1 MDNSPPKPMNA
12 LRTPTCTPPLLKKSD
27 VEELSVQISPSTSIK
42 TLTRILI
49 VDDSDIDR
57 DTYIRYLQSDTDY
70 TYEII
75 EAENLEDGLEMWR
88 SQSPEMVLL
97 DVKLPDGDGL
107 EFLEAFS
114 EGSNEQ
120 RLPVIVLT
128 GQGDEQTAV
137 RAMKLGAADYLEK
150 KDVTAVS
157 LCISVGQVRDR
168 IALNQQLTRSQQQQ
182 QELLQNLQKYTN
194 QLQKREAELERLS
207 ERLTLSLKSGEIG
220 CWEWDLVEN
229 TIQWDVRMRELYVVT
244 ESSDLDLYNV
254 WTSALHPED
263 RVAAESSLQQ
273 AILEKEKYE
282 SEFRIIHPDQSIHF
296 IRSYGT
302 VLRDSE
308 GLAQRIIGIN
318 FNVSDRKEV
327 EEQLLQTNEQLIKAT
342 RLKDEFLA
350 NMSHELRT
358 PLTAVLGMSEILQKE
373 MLGSINERQQ
383 KALIAIRKG
392 GRHLLELINDILD
405 LSKISS
411 GKVEL
416 DLESVS
422 VQNVCDS
429 SLVYVKQQ
437 AFQNHV
443 EVYSNIAPNIS
454 NILVDERRLRQ
465 ILINLLVNAVKFTP
479 KNGKVSLLV
488 SVGCGETWEGE
499 ATVPNQLKD
508 QDLPMILF
516 QVTDTGI
523 GIASRDLHRLFQPF
537 VQLDSGLNRQ
547 YEGTGLGLVMVK
559 QIAELH
565 DGQVMVTSVIGQGST
580 FTVAL
585 PYQMSEFATRSPEL
599 ITPFS
604 LTTAKSKHAIAP
616 LILLVEDN
624 EANIQTFTS
633 YLSAYEYQVVLAKN
647 GEEGVAMAKT
657 HQPDIIL
664 MDIQMPVMDGLQATR
679 LIRAEPKLATVPII
693 ALTARAMQ
701 GDQELCIKAG
711 ANQYLSKPVELEQL
725 VGVIGQFLEM

>member
-1 MDNSPPKPMNA
+1 MDNSSPEPMPPSSA
-12 LRTPTCTPPLLKKSD
+12 TIFAPPLIEAMSD
-27 VEELSVQISPSTSIK
+27 AEVPTNKILV
-42 TLTRILI
+42 RILI

-57 DTYIRYLQSDTDY
+57 DTYIRYLRSDTEY

-114 EGSNEQ
+114 EGNNEQ

-150 KDVTAVS
+150 KDITAVS
-157 LCISVGQVRDR
+157 LCISVSQLRDR
-168 IALNQQLTRSQQQQ
+168 IALNQQLTRSQQQKE
-182 QELLQNLQKYTN
+182 ELLQNLQQYTN
-194 QLQKREAELERLS
+194 QLQKRESELERLT
-207 ERLTLSLKSGEIG
+207 ERLSLSLRSGAIG
-220 CWEWDLVEN
+220 CWEWELVTN
-229 TIQWDVRMRELYVVT
+229 TIHWDERMHELYAIT
-244 ESSDLDLYNV
+244 ESPALDLYNV
-254 WTSALHPED
+254 WANALHPED
-263 RVAAESSLQQ
+263 RVAAESLLQQ
-273 AILEKEKYE
+273 TILEKEQYE
-282 SEFRIIHPDQSIHF
+282 AEFRIIHPDQSIHF
-296 IRSYGT
+296 IHSYAT
-302 VLRDSE
+302 ILRDSE
-308 GLAQRIIGIN
+308 GVAQRIIGVN
-318 FNVSDRKEV
+318 FNISDRKEV

-373 MLGSINERQQ
+373 MLGSVNERQQ

-437 AFQNHV
+437 AFQKRV

-479 KNGKVSLLV
+479 KKGKVSLLV
-488 SVGCGETWEGE
+488 SVGCGDTWQGE
-499 ATVPNQLKD
+499 AIVPNQLKD

-523 GIASRDLHRLFQPF
+523 GISSKDLHRLFQPF

-565 DGQVMVTSVIGQGST
+565 DGQVMVTSVIAKGST

-585 PYQMSEFATRSPEL
+585 PYQMSASTTRSPEL

-604 LTTAKSKHAIAP
+604 LPTAKSKNAIAP

-624 EANIQTFTS
+624 EANVQTFTS
-633 YLSAYEYQVVLAKN
+633 YLNAYEYRVILAKN
-647 GEEGVAMAKT
+647 GEEGVDMAKT

-725 VGVIGQFLEM
+725 VGVIGQFLENQRV

>member
-1 MDNSPPKPMNA
+1 MDNSSPKPMSS
-12 LRTPTCTPPLLKKSD
+12 LP
-27 VEELSVQISPSTSIK
+27 V
-42 TLTRILI
+42 TLTKILI

-70 TYEII
+70 TYEVI
-75 EAENLEDGLEMWR
+75 EAETLEDGLELWR
-88 SQSPEMVLL
+88 SQTPEMVLL
-97 DVKLPDGDGL
+97 DLKLPDGDGL
-107 EFLEAFS
+107 DFLETLTA
-114 EGSNEQ
+114 GLTDQ

-150 KDVTAVS
+150 KDITAVS
-157 LCISVGQVRDR
+157 LCISANQVRDR
-168 IALNQQLTRSQQQQ
+168 IAINQQLVRSQKHQ
-182 QELLQNLQKYTN
+182 QELLQNLQEYTN
-194 QLQKREAELERLS
+194 QLQKREIELERLS
-207 ERLTLSLKSGEIG
+207 ERLTLSLKSGAIG
-220 CWEWDLVEN
+220 CWEWELVEN
-229 TIQWDVRMRELYVVT
+229 TIHWDERMYELYGLT
-244 ESSDLDLYNV
+244 ASPDLDIYTA
-254 WTSALHPED
+254 WTNALHPDD
-263 RVAAESSLQQ
+263 RAANESLLQQ
-273 AILEKEKYE
+273 TILTKGKYE
-282 SEFRIIHPDQSIHF
+282 AEFRIIHPDQSIHF
-296 IRSYGT
+296 IHSYAT
-302 VLRDSE
+302 ILWDDE
-308 GLAQRIIGIN
+308 GVAQRMIGVN

-405 LSKISS
+405 LSKISA

-416 DLESVS
+416 NLESVS

-437 AFQNHV
+437 AFQKHV
-443 EVYSNIAPNIS
+443 QIYSNIAPSIS

-479 KNGKVSLLV
+479 KNGKVSLFV
-488 SVGCGETWEGE
+488 AFGCGETWQGE
-499 ATVPNQLKD
+499 ATVPSQLKD

-523 GIASRDLHRLFQPF
+523 GISSKDLHRLFQPF

-565 DGQVMVTSVIGQGST
+565 DGQVLVTSEIGQGST

-585 PYQMSEFATRSPEL
+585 PYQISASIAPEL
-599 ITPFS
+599 TVPFS
-604 LTTAKSKHAIAP
+604 LPNAKAKNAIMP

-624 EANIQTFTS
+624 EANIQTFSS
-633 YLSAYEYQVVLAKN
+633 YLNAYEYRVILAKN
-647 GEEGVAMAKT
+647 GQEGVAMAKT

-679 LIRAEPKLATVPII
+679 LIRADPKLATVPII

-701 GDQELCIKAG
+701 GDQELCLEAG

-725 VGVIGQFLEM
+725 VGMISQFFC

>member
-1 MDNSPPKPMNA
+1 MDNSSPEPMPSLYA
-12 LRTPTCTPPLLKKSD
+12 TTFAPPLLESKNNE
-27 VEELSVQISPSTSIK
+27 VRPTQIPPE

-57 DTYIRYLQSDTDY
+57 DTYIRYLNSDTEH

-88 SQSPEMVLL
+88 SQSPEIVLL

-107 EFLEAFS
+107 EFLETLAT
-114 EGSNEQ
+114 GLTDQ

-137 RAMKLGAADYLEK
+137 RAMKLGASDYLEK
-150 KDVTAVS
+150 RDVTAVS
-157 LCISVGQVRDR
+157 LCISVSQVRDR
-168 IALNQQLTRSQQQQ
+168 IALNQQLMRSQQQ
-182 QELLQNLQKYTN
+182 ERNLMRNLRKHTN
-194 QLQKREAELERLS
+194 QLQKRELELEKLT
-207 ERLTLSLKSGEIG
+207 ERLALSLKSGEIG
-220 CWEWDLVEN
+220 CWEWDLVEK
-229 TIQWDVRMRELYVVT
+229 TTHWDERMHELYAIT

-254 WTSALHPED
+254 WTNALHPED
-263 RVAAESSLQQ
+263 RVATESLLQQ
-273 AILEKEKYE
+273 AMLEEGKYE
-282 SEFRIIHPDQSIHF
+282 AEFRIIHSDQSIHF

-302 VLRDSE
+302 VLRDTE
-308 GLAQRIIGIN
+308 GIAQRMIGIN

-373 MLGSINERQQ
+373 MLGSVNERQQ
-383 KALIAIRKG
+383 KALVAIRKG

-437 AFQNHV
+437 AFHKRV

-488 SVGCGETWEGE
+488 SVGCGDTWQGE
-499 ATVPNQLKD
+499 AIVPSQLKD

-523 GIASRDLHRLFQPF
+523 GIANRDLQRLFQPF
-537 VQLDSGLNRQ
+537 VQLDSGLDRQ

-565 DGQVMVTSVIGQGST
+565 DGQVMVTSVVGQGST

-585 PYQMSEFATRSPEL
+585 PYQMSESATRSPEL

-604 LTTAKSKHAIAP
+604 LPTAKSKNAIAP

-624 EANIQTFTS
+624 EANIQIFTS
-633 YLSAYEYQVVLAKN
+633 YLSAYEYRIIIAKN
-647 GEEGVAMAKT
+647 GVEGVDMAKT
-657 HQPDIIL
+657 HQPDMIL

-679 LIRAEPKLATVPII
+679 LIRADPKLATVPII

-701 GDQELCIKAG
+701 GDQELCLEAG

-725 VGVIGQFLEM
+725 VGVIGQFLERL

>member
-1 MDNSPPKPMNA
+1 MDNSSPEPMTSLHTSTSA
-12 LRTPTCTPPLLKKSD
+12 PPLLQTKSN
-27 VEELSVQISPSTSIK
+27 EELNVQISPPSTSK
-42 TLTRILI
+42 TLTKILL

-57 DTYIRYLQSDTDY
+57 DTYIRYLKSDTEY

-75 EAENLEDGLEMWR
+75 EAETLEDGLEMWR
-88 SQSPEMVLL
+88 SQSPEIVLL

-107 EFLEAFS
+107 EFLENLTA
-114 EGSNEQ
+114 GLTDQ

-128 GQGDEQTAV
+128 GQGDELTAV
-137 RAMKLGAADYLEK
+137 RAMKLGAADYLGK
-150 KDVTAVS
+150 KDITAVS
-157 LCISVGQVRDR
+157 LCISVCQVRDR
-168 IALNQQLTRSQQQQ
+168 NTLHQQLTRSQQKQ
-182 QELLQNLQKYTN
+182 QELLQNLQTYTN

-220 CWEWDLVEN
+220 CWEWEIAEN
-229 TIQWDVRMRELYVVT
+229 ILHWDKRMHELYAVA
-244 ESSDLDLYNV
+244 ESSGLDLYNS
-254 WTSALHPED
+254 WTNALHPED
-263 RVAAESSLQQ
+263 RDTAEFLVQQ
-273 AILEKEKYE
+273 TILEEEKYE
-282 SEFRIIHPDQSIHF
+282 TEFRIIHPDQSIHF
-296 IRSYGT
+296 IRAYGT

-308 GLAQRIIGIN
+308 GIAQRMIGIN

-327 EEQLLQTNEQLIKAT
+327 EEQLLQANEQLIKAT

-604 LTTAKSKHAIAP
+604 LPTAKSKHAIAP

>member
-1 MDNSPPKPMNA
+1 MDNSSPEPMTTLYA
-12 LRTPTCTPPLLKKSD
+12 TTFAPPLLEANSN
-27 VEELSVQISPSTSIK
+27 VEVPTNKILV
-42 TLTRILI
+42 RILI

-57 DTYIRYLQSDTDY
+57 DTYIRYLNADTDH

-88 SQSPEMVLL
+88 SQSPEIVLL
-97 DVKLPDGDGL
+97 DVKLPDGDGI
-107 EFLEAFS
+107 EFLETLAI
-114 EGSNEQ
+114 GLTDPK
-120 RLPVIVLT
+120 LPVIVLT

-137 RAMKLGAADYLEK
+137 RAMKLGASDYLEK

-157 LCISVGQVRDR
+157 LCISISQVLDC
-168 IALNQQLTRSQQQQ
+168 IALNQQLARSQQEQ
-182 QELLQNLQKYTN
+182 QELLQNLQKYTS
-194 QLQKREAELERLS
+194 QLQKREAELEKLS
-207 ERLTLSLKSGEIG
+207 ARLTLSLESGGIG
-220 CWEWDLVEN
+220 CWEWELVEN
-229 TIQWDVRMRELYVVT
+229 TLHWDERMYELYAIT
-244 ESSDLDLYNV
+244 ESPDLDIYDIWIN
-254 WTSALHPED
+254 ALHPED
-263 RVAAESSLQQ
+263 RAAVESLLQQ
-273 AILEKEKYE
+273 TILTKEKYE
-282 SEFRIIHPDQSIHF
+282 AEFRIIHPDQSIHF
-296 IRSYGT
+296 IHSYAT

-308 GLAQRIIGIN
+308 GIAQRMIGVN
-318 FNVSDRKEV
+318 FNISDRKEV
-327 EEQLLQTNEQLIKAT
+327 EEQLLLTNEQLIKAT

-373 MLGSINERQQ
+373 MLGSVNERQQ
-383 KALIAIRKG
+383 NALIAIRKG

-422 VQNVCDS
+422 VKNVCDS

-437 AFQNHV
+437 AFHKRVQ
-443 EVYSNIAPNIS
+443 VYSNIAPNIS
-454 NILVDERRLRQ
+454 SILVDERRLRQ

-479 KNGKVSLLV
+479 KKGKVSLLV
-488 SVGCGETWEGE
+488 SVGCGDTWQGE
-499 ATVPNQLKD
+499 ATVPSQLKD
-508 QDLPMILF
+508 QDSPMILF

-523 GIASRDLHRLFQPF
+523 GISNRDLHRLFQPF
-537 VQLDSGLNRQ
+537 VQLDSGLDRQ

-565 DGQVMVTSVIGQGST
+565 DGQVMVTSEIGQGST

-585 PYQMSEFATRSPEL
+585 PYQMSEPITRSPEL

-604 LTTAKSKHAIAP
+604 LPTAKSKDAIVP

-624 EANIQTFTS
+624 EANILTFTA
-633 YLSAYEYQVVLAKN
+633 YLNAYEYRIMVAKN
-647 GEEGVAMAKT
+647 GLEGVDMAKT

-664 MDIQMPVMDGLQATR
+664 MDVQMPVMNGIQATR
-679 LIRAEPKLATVPII
+679 LIRADPKLATVPII

-701 GDQELCIKAG
+701 GDQELCLEAG

-725 VGVIGQFLEM
+725 AIMIRQFLERL

>member
-1 MDNSPPKPMNA
+1 MENSPPKPIPS
-12 LRTPTCTPPLLKKSD
+12 LTTTTFVSPLLETKIDIK
-27 VEELSVQISPSTSIK
+27 VLPAKIPNK

-57 DTYIRYLQSDTDY
+57 DTYIRYLQSDADY
-70 TYEII
+70 TYEIM
-75 EAENLEDGLEMWR
+75 ESENLEDALEMWR

-107 EFLEAFS
+107 EFLETLR
-114 EGSNEQ
+114 EGCDDQ

-150 KDVTAVS
+150 RDVTAVS

-168 IALNQQLTRSQQQQ
+168 IAINQQLAQQQKQ
-182 QELLQNLQKYTN
+182 QKQLLQDLQKYTS
-194 QLQKREAELERLS
+194 QLQKRETELEKLS
-207 ERLTLSLKSGEIG
+207 ERLTLSLKSGELG
-220 CWEWDLVEN
+220 CWEWEVGEKKLH
-229 TIQWDVRMRELYVVT
+229 WDERMYELYAVT
-244 ESSDLDLYNV
+244 ESPDLDLYDIWLN
-254 WTSALHPED
+254 SLHPDD
-263 RVAAESSLQQ
+263 RAANASSLQQ

-282 SEFRIIHPDQSIHF
+282 AEFRIVHPDQSIHF
-296 IRSYGT
+296 IRAYGT
-302 VLRDSE
+302 ILRDAE
-308 GLAQRIIGIN
+308 GVAQRMIGIN
-318 FNVSDRKEV
+318 FNISDRKEV
-327 EEQLLQTNEQLIKAT
+327 EEQLLQTNEQLIRAT

-405 LSKISS
+405 LSKISA

-437 AFQNHV
+437 AFQKRV
-443 EVYSNIAPNIS
+443 EVYSNIAPNIH

-465 ILINLLVNAVKFTP
+465 ILINLLVNAVKFTK

-488 SVGCGETWEGE
+488 SVGCGDTWQGE
-499 ATVPNQLKD
+499 AIVPNQLKE

-523 GIASRDLHRLFQPF
+523 GISNKDLHRLFQPF

-565 DGQVMVTSVIGQGST
+565 DGQVMVTSAIGKGST

-585 PYQMSEFATRSPEL
+585 PYQMTEPNTRSPEL
-599 ITPFS
+599 HKPFS
-604 LTTAKSKHAIAP
+604 LPVAKSKNAIAP

-624 EANIQTFTS
+624 EANVQTFTS
-633 YLSAYEYQVVLAKN
+633 YLNAYEYRVVLAKN

-657 HQPDIIL
+657 YQPDIIL

-701 GDQELCIKAG
+701 GDQELCIEAG

-725 VGVIGQFLEM
+725 VDMIGQFLEKQRV

>member
-1 MDNSPPKPMNA
+1 MDDSESDRDSY
-12 LRTPTCTPPLLKKSD
+12 LRYLKSD
-27 VEELSVQISPSTSIK
+27 KDCAYAVT
-42 TLTRILI
+42 
-49 VDDSDIDR
+49 
-57 DTYIRYLQSDTDY
+57 
-70 TYEII
+70 
-75 EAENLEDGLEMWR
+75 EAETLEDGLELWR
-88 SQSPEMVLL
+88 SQHPNVILL
-97 DVKLPDGDGL
+97 DINLPDGNGL
-107 EFLEAFS
+107 ELLEAMS
-114 EGSNEQ
+114 EDPLAQQSC
-120 RLPVIVLT
+120 VIVLT
-128 GQGDEQTAV
+128 GKGDEQTAV
-137 RAMKLGAADYLEK
+137 RAMKMGADDYLVK
-150 KDVTAVS
+150 SDVTPVS
-157 LCISVGQVRDR
+157 LCHAVNQVHNCC
-168 IALNQQLTRSQQQQ
+168 ITKLQLVRSQQQQ
-182 QELLQNLQKYTN
+182 QELLQNLQQYTN

-207 ERLTLSLKSGEIG
+207 ERLTLSLKSGAIG
-220 CWEWDLVEN
+220 CWEWELIEN
-229 TIQWDVRMRELYVVT
+229 TIHWDERMYELYAVK
-244 ESSDLDLYNV
+244 ESPALDLYNV
-254 WTSALHPED
+254 WANALHPDD
-263 RVAAESSLQQ
+263 RVVAESLLQQ

-282 SEFRIIHPDQSIHF
+282 AEFRIVHPDQSIHF
-296 IRSYGT
+296 IHSYAT

-308 GLAQRIIGIN
+308 GTAQRVIGVN
-318 FNVSDRKEV
+318 FNISDRKEV
-327 EEQLLQTNEQLIKAT
+327 EEQLQQTNEQLIRAT

-373 MLGSINERQQ
+373 ILGSINERQQ
-383 KALIAIRKG
+383 KALASIRKG

-437 AFQNHV
+437 AFQKRV

-454 NILVDERRLRQ
+454 NIVVDERRLRQ

-479 KNGKVSLLV
+479 KKGKVCLLV
-488 SVGCGETWEGE
+488 SVGCGDTWEGE
-499 ATVPNQLKD
+499 ATVPDQLKD

-523 GIASRDLHRLFQPF
+523 GISSKDLHRLFQPF
-537 VQLDSGLNRQ
+537 VQLDSGINRQ

-565 DGQVMVTSVIGQGST
+565 EGQVVVSSVVGQGST

-585 PYQMSEFATRSPEL
+585 PYQMSASTMRSPEL

-604 LTTAKSKHAIAP
+604 LPTAKSKNAIAP

-624 EANIQTFTS
+624 EANIQTFIA
-633 YLSAYEYQVVLAKN
+633 YLNAYEYRVLLAKN
-647 GEEGVAMAKT
+647 GEEGVAMAKE

-679 LIRAEPKLATVPII
+679 LIRSDPKLAKVPII

-701 GDQELCIKAG
+701 GDKELCIEAG
-711 ANQYLSKPVELEQL
+711 ANQYLSKPIELEQL
-725 VGVIGQFLEM
+725 VAVIGQFFERL

>member
-1 MDNSPPKPMNA
+1 MDNSPPEPMPPSSA
-12 LRTPTCTPPLLKKSD
+12 TIFAPPLIEAKSD
-27 VEELSVQISPSTSIK
+27 VEVPTNKILV
-42 TLTRILI
+42 RILI

-57 DTYIRYLQSDTDY
+57 DTYIRYLRSDTEY

-88 SQSPEMVLL
+88 SQSPEIVLL
-97 DVKLPDGDGL
+97 DVKLPDGDGI
-107 EFLEAFS
+107 EFLETIAVGLTDPRS
-114 EGSNEQ
+114 
-120 RLPVIVLT
+120 PVIVLT

-137 RAMKLGAADYLEK
+137 RAMKLGASDYLEK

-157 LCISVGQVRDR
+157 LCISISQVLDC
-168 IALNQQLTRSQQQQ
+168 IALNQQLARSQQRQ
-182 QELLQNLQKYTN
+182 QELLQNLQQYTN

-207 ERLTLSLKSGEIG
+207 ERLTLSLKSGAIG
-220 CWEWDLVEN
+220 CWEWEIVTN
-229 TIQWDVRMRELYVVT
+229 TIHWDERMHELYAVT
-244 ESSDLDLYNV
+244 ENPALDLYNV
-254 WTSALHPED
+254 WANALHPED
-263 RVAAESSLQQ
+263 RVATESLLQQ
-273 AILEKEKYE
+273 AILEEGKYE
-282 SEFRIIHPDQSIHF
+282 TEYRIVHPDQSIHF
-296 IRSYGT
+296 IRAYGT
-302 VLRDSE
+302 VLRDAE
-308 GLAQRIIGIN
+308 GIAQRMIGIN

-373 MLGSINERQQ
+373 LLGSVNERQQ

-405 LSKISS
+405 LSKISA
-411 GKVEL
+411 GKIDL
-416 DLESVS
+416 DIESVS

-437 AFQNHV
+437 AFQKHV

-465 ILINLLVNAVKFTP
+465 ILINLLVNAVKFTL
-479 KNGKVSLLV
+479 KKGKVSLLV
-488 SVGCGETWEGE
+488 SVGCGDKWQGE
-499 ATVPNQLKD
+499 AIVPSELKD

-523 GIASRDLHRLFQPF
+523 GISNRDLHRLFQPF

-565 DGQVMVTSVIGQGST
+565 DGQVLVTSVLGQGST

-585 PYQMSEFATRSPEL
+585 PYQMSEFTTRSTEL
-599 ITPFS
+599 VTPFS
-604 LTTAKSKHAIAP
+604 LPTAKSKHAMIAP

-624 EANIQTFTS
+624 EANIETFSS
-633 YLSAYEYQVVLAKN
+633 YLSVYEYRIIIAKN

-679 LIRAEPKLATVPII
+679 LIRSDPKLATVPII

-701 GDQELCIKAG
+701 GDQELCLEAG

-725 VGVIGQFLEM
+725 VRVIGQFFEKL